1 MKKEKREL
9 MRVQSILEND
19 RMSVGDNFIELV
31 VADVG
36 NLLMDYFD
44 FSGVPKIKMEKF
56 GDRYC
61 VEISILA
68 SRIKNFNCIPKQ

>member
-1 MKKEKREL
+1 MKKEKKEL

-19 RMSVGDNFIELV
+19 RMNVGDNFIELL

-36 NLLMDYFD
+36 SLLMDYFD
-44 FSGVPKIKMEKF
+44 FSGLPKIKMEKF
-56 GDRYC
+56 GDRYN

-68 SRIKNFNCIPKQ
+68 SRIKNFNHVPK

>member
-19 RMSVGDNFIELV
+19 RFSAGDNFVELV

-56 GDRYC
+56 GDRYA

-68 SRIKNFNCIPKQ
+68 SRIKNFNSVPK

>member
-19 RMSVGDNFIELV
+19 RMTVGDNFIELV
-31 VADVG
+31 VADIG
-36 NLLMDYFD
+36 SLLMDYFD
-44 FSGVPKIKMEKF
+44 FAGAPRIEIEKF
-56 GDRYC
+56 GDRYK

-68 SRIKNFNCIPKQ
+68 SRIKNFNHIPK

>member
-1 MKKEKREL
+1 MKKEKREF

-19 RMSVGDNFIELV
+19 RFSAGDNFVELV
-31 VADVG
+31 VADVS

-56 GDRYC
+56 GDRYA

-68 SRIKNFNCIPKQ
+68 SRIKNFNSVPK